1 MIIMKPSVTGR
12 RLFVRPRRLPA
23 NENKA
28 KTDELEDTLPQSVI
42 DGVKTLMF
50 FLAFSHSG
58 HSIVGFR
65 IKENM

>member
-1 MIIMKPSVTGR
+1 MIIIKQSVTER

-42 DGVKTLMF
+42 DGVQTLML
-50 FLAFSHSG
+50 FLAFSRPRT
-58 HSIVGFR
+58 VG
-65 IKENM
+65 IAS